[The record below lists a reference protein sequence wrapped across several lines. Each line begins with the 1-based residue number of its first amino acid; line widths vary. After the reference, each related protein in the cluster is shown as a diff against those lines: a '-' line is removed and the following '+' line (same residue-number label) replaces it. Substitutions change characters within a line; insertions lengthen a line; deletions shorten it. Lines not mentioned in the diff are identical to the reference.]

1 MLLIINNTMNHVSAV
16 ANMIHTSVESCVSHI
31 NEADNAISERR
42 VDDGCIHLQ
51 SALRISKFILMYA
64 TESGFRNAPVVSQAL
79 SRLRVVINT
88 LDDIS
93 RVKGWGDRCTR
104 YTEKKRKLGSNYENV
119 SVDMEEEVRIMKR
132 MI

>member
-1 MLLIINNTMNHVSAV
+1 MNHVSAV
-16 ANMIHTSVESCVSHI
+16 ANMIHTSVDSCVSHI

-42 VDDGCIHLQ
+42 VDEGCTHLQ
-51 SALRISKFILMYA
+51 SALRISKFIIRYV
-64 TESGFRNAPVVSQAL
+64 TDSGFRNAPVVSQAM
-79 SRLRVVINT
+79 SRLSVVINT

-93 RVKGWGDRCTR
+93 RVKGWGDKCMR

-119 SVDMEEEVRIMKR
+119 SVDMAEEVRIIKR